1 MCPDE
6 KTQLHGSANCC
17 NEAPKSKFNVPSDES
32 KRGLMDFCNRAL
44 CYTLRHPPVGL
55 RKMSCQE
62 LQKYVW
68 NTDGSK
74 PFLATISKYGNRYF
88 GKCYL
93 DEKRP
98 LPTSKKTSWAV
109 KTRKPMLLNAPFGE
123 AVSKVRMDFRNR
135 ALCYALRNPPRGHE
149 RMKLNE
155 IQEHV
160 CKIDGSKPV
169 LSTVRKCANKYPL
182 RQKI

>member
-17 NEAPKSKFNVPSDES
+17 NEAPKSKFNVPFDES

-62 LQKYVW
+62 IQKYVW
-68 NTDGSK
+68 KTEGSK

-98 LPTSKKTSWAV
+98 LPKSKKTSWAV
-109 KTRKPMLLNAPFGE
+109 KTRQ
-123 AVSKVRMDFRNR
+123 VRMDFRNR
-135 ALCYALRNPPRGHE
+135 ALCYALRNPPRGG
-149 RMKLNE
+149 RMELNE